1 MKEKDS
7 QYLQKLWIDWTKN
20 KDKQAANHLID
31 YYMYLVQYHVE
42 RIGSYIPENYEK
54 NDLKSLG
61 LIGLYDALNKF
72 EPKRNLKFD
81 TYATIRI
88 RGSIMDGLRKED
100 WLPRSLREQSKKIEK
115 VIEELEQR
123 LERTPDASDI
133 AKELGMQPEE
143 VESIMTNTLFANV
156 ISLDTPVTTNESSEE
171 SQIRTWIK
179 DEKTVT
185 PSDHIMQIEQKK
197 ELAEGIKKLNENE
210 QLVIS
215 LFYQEELTLTEIG
228 QILELTTSRISQIH
242 KQAIF
247 KLRNFLQKLETS
259 Y

>member
-31 YYMYLVQYHVE
+31 HYMYLVQYHVE

-88 RGSIMDGLRKED
+88 RGSIIDGLRKED
-100 WLPRSLREQSKKIEK
+100 WLPRTLRDQAKKIEK
-115 VIEELEQR
+115 TSQELEQKLQR
-123 LERTPDASDI
+123 IPTATDI
-133 AKELGMQPEE
+133 AKELHMEKNE
-143 VESIMTNTLFANV
+143 VEEIVSNTLFANV
-156 ISLDTPVTTNESSEE
+156 MSLDTTYTTNDMEE
-171 SQIRTWIK
+171 ST
-179 DEKTVT
+179 ELG
-185 PSDHIMQIEQKK
+185 SSIEYEHTIAPDQHTEMNEWKG
-197 ELAEGIKKLNENE
+197 ELVEALELLTKNE

-215 LFYQEELTLTEIG
+215 LFYQDELTLTELG
-228 QILELTTSRISQIH
+228 QVLNLT
-242 KQAIF
+242 
-247 KLRNFLQKLETS
+247 
-259 Y
+259 